1 MSYQIKNV
9 SLKDGFA
16 KNPDRY
22 YCEEFFNQLPLSTG
36 EFIIANGD
44 TDFTL
49 FQPPNTLLKEI
60 HVVCHTAP
68 TLAAGGNVGISV
80 GTQYQALTSGEIV
93 AGTTTNLISN
103 TTTLAINTLIT
114 LSLESGATI
123 KYSSGGRSL
132 FCRVTSSQAPTSGNA
147 GKFFVIP
154 VFIKANSS
162 NYIGLDNFIITGT
175 NAHTPSFDGTNGYSG
190 VKLTTSAAANDQA
203 ILFPNVLA
211 GTSISN
217 GLFKTGSKL
226 EFETSVVFPTIPGTI
241 DYSFVAGLKLTST
254 PLVATDAT
262 QAMFIFGNSTPLVG
276 GSTLASTTNILFVY
290 SIGGTDYITNLG
302 LPIVADRVY
311 HLKIKMNKQEKLC
324 VYVNG
329 IQFGLTSTSGSMGT
343 LATNSYDES
352 VAITNAVSLYPIV
365 GIQIASTTARS
376 VVVNYIKLSR
386 ETKKV

>member
-22 YCEEFFNQLPLSTG
+22 YCEEFFNQLPLSSG
-36 EFIIANGD
+36 EFQAKSGSSGIFNFTIVQPAN
-44 TDFTL
+44 TFIKSL
-49 FQPPNTLLKEI
+49 N
-60 HVVCHTAP
+60 VVCHTAVTIP
-68 TLAAGGNVGISV
+68 TGDFGVVVGTSSSGTEIVSSETDLINNGTSLAANVVKILSLLGGVPSF
-80 GTQYQALTSGEIV
+80 
-93 AGTTTNLISN
+93 TTTSRILYCGAKSTTVATATGKLFLIADFGS
-103 TTTLAINTLIT
+103 LA
-114 LSLESGATI
+114 SSS
-123 KYSSGGRSL
+123 KYRGSD
-132 FCRVTSSQAPTSGNA
+132 
-147 GKFFVIP
+147 FFT
-154 VFIKANSS
+154 
-162 NYIGLDNFIITGT
+162 ITGI
-175 NAHTPSFDGTNGYSG
+175 NSKIPSFDGTNGYSG
-190 VKLTTSAAANDQA
+190 VKLTTNAAVNDQS
-203 ILFPNVLA
+203 ILFSNLSSDTA
-211 GTSISN
+211 ISN
-217 GLFKTGSKL
+217 GLFKPGSKL
-226 EFETSVVFPTIPGTI
+226 EFETSVVFPSIPDPV

-276 GSTLASTTNILFVY
+276 GSTLASTTNLMFAY

-311 HLKIKMNKQEKLC
+311 HLKIKMNKQKKLC

-352 VAITNAVSLYPIV
+352 LAITDSTGLYPIV
-365 GIQIASTTARS
+365 GIQIASTNARS

-386 ETKKV
+386 ETQKV